1 MGRACPR
8 EGESPSSL
16 FAPSGDFT
24 DFNGL
29 RKIALRSNEEMPG
42 PETTVASIPAT
53 TPSAVKSA
61 ELRKLP
67 SVSARSAGPPVGA
80 RRSNGAG
87 VCQL

>member
-42 PETTVASIPAT
+42 PETTVASIFSDNAIFGEERGV
-53 TPSAVKSA
+53 AKA
-61 ELRKLP
+61 AQC
-67 SVSARSAGPPVGA
+67 VSQVRRGASGA
-80 RRSNGAG
+80 RRSN
-87 VCQL
+87 

>member
-29 RKIALRSNEEMPG
+29 RKIALRSNEEMRG
-42 PETTVASIPAT
+42 PEMIVASV
-53 TPSAVKSA
+53 PSDDAFDDERGVTKA
-61 ELRKLP
+61 GQCVIQVRR
-67 SVSARSAGPPVGA
+67 ARP
-80 RRSNGAG
+80 
-87 VCQL
+87 